1 MSRVTNSLIISL
13 TNSLRDVISNSIGIN
28 QSDIRFDSVGELT
41 HLPDQGLSLFLYKIS
56 ENPFLKNQDSSPE
69 TYSNPVK
76 LRNPPLVLDL
86 HYLVTPFG
94 NSDNR
99 LIVLEQ
105 ILKLFHDFP
114 TITKSMMSEP
124 LIEAGNDEIKIF
136 LTEMSVEQLNS
147 LWNMFPNIQ
156 YRPTLTYIVS
166 PLMIPSSR
174 ITEPAISRVISK
186 TIYSSKFSAE
196 SK

>member
-1 MSRVTNSLIISL
+1 MSLGTNSLIISL
-13 TNSLRDVISNSIGIN
+13 TNSLRDVISNSVGIN

-56 ENPFLKNQDSSPE
+56 ENIFLKNQDSSPE

-76 LRNPPLVLDL
+76 LQNPPLVLDL

-166 PLMIPSSR
+166 PLIIPSSR
-174 ITEPAISRVISK
+174 ITEPAVSRVISK
-186 TIYSSKFSAE
+186 TIYSSKFSTE
-196 SK
+196 PK